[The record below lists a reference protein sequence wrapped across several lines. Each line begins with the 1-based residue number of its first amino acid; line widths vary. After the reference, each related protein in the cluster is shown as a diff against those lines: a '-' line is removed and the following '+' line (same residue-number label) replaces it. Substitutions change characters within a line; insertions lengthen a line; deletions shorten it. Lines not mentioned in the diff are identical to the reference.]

1 MSESFDSR
9 KLSQSSSNGG
19 GDQSDLELYTV
30 LDGDSLNKI
39 AAMHDTTPSKLAQIN
54 KMAST
59 RAYIFP
65 GQVLKLP
72 HPEPPK
78 PPTPEP
84 VIDKDVIDLSNNF
97 VRVNVKHL
105 TEGRGIVEGTILLT
119 SKLVMFDPYAHHPL
133 VAESSVDKYQIILP
147 MSIVVNAVILREF
160 VRNSDDEPSLIYQ
173 KNPNNTAKEYCDE
186 EKENENELQGKSQ
199 WVLLQFN
206 MFSDFFFHST

>member
-1 MSESFDSR
+1 MWWRYSP
-9 KLSQSSSNGG
+9 LC
-19 GDQSDLELYTV
+19 T
-30 LDGDSLNKI
+30 LNKI

-186 EKENENELQGKSQ
+186 EKENENELPGKSQ

-206 MFSDFFFHST
+206 MFSDFFHST